1 MPELIR
7 GLTVHLG
14 DGVTIPPAP
23 DTPPPGETGVE
34 LTGPSALELFAE
46 RMRLMTESPRQHHTA
61 LSIEAMPL
69 GRWVGLR
76 VVLKGEPQTEVT
88 LRLSKAWAVALV
100 KELQKVVVR

>member
-1 MPELIR
+1 M
-7 GLTVHLG
+7 TVHLG
-14 DGVTIPPAP
+14 DGGTIPPAP

-34 LTGPSALELFAE
+34 LTGASALDLFAE
-46 RMRLMTESPRQHHTA
+46 RMRLMTEAARQHHTA

-88 LRLSKAWAVALV
+88 LRLSKAWAAALHR
-100 KELQKVVVR
+100 ELSKVVR